1 MVDLAIRLYAI
12 LVIWIFIYKAKLIYN
27 RYDAKFNWVN
37 KVIQRVVSALFANF
51 KITPFF
57 AQSKIWQNFI
67 GSQFLLKIFIILHKE
82 FKEIKD
88 WTTTNEALE
97 LLHKFLFVYNL
108 HMNFQFMLSR
118 RRFFLVWDFCFVKI
132 LENTFLVKLQ
142 NPGKK

>member
-12 LVIWIFIYKAKLIYN
+12 RVIWIFIYKAKLIYN

-118 RRFFLVWDFCFVKI
+118 RRFFFGVRFLFC
-132 LENTFLVKLQ
+132 ENS
-142 NPGKK
+142 GKYFFGQIAESG